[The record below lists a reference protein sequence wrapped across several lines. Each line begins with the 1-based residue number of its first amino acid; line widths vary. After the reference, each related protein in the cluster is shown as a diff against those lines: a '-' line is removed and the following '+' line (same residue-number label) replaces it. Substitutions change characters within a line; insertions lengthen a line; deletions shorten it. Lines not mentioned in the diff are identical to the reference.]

1 VLAAIVEEEAVAVA
15 PDSSQGGGVREG
27 QRGLEEAEEP
37 EVAGVDEPLL
47 GERVDPGGE
56 VFVDSVDQ
64 QVVGVEVGCLL
75 NHHCF
80 RLLSPLTPPLRN
92 FQAVELEMEVVGVF
106 QPDGEGGVGME
117 ISEQN
122 NGEKPQ
128 PAVASSVEGRGEDS
142 GGPIGPR
149 GEVQRRRKLVQSE
162 IPTILKHQDELPV
175 SARFKRGGV
184 PGYQGQIA
192 ARDGLGLSAGK
203 AWQTAPRSGTCPIAL
218 SCIRTPRMSSLIER
232 RWG

>member
-1 VLAAIVEEEAVAVA
+1 
-15 PDSSQGGGVREG
+15 VREG

-162 IPTILKHQDELPV
+162 IPTILKH
-175 SARFKRGGV
+175 
-184 PGYQGQIA
+184 
-192 ARDGLGLSAGK
+192 
-203 AWQTAPRSGTCPIAL
+203 
-218 SCIRTPRMSSLIER
+218 
-232 RWG
+232 